1 MQTQMTLFDQQ
12 SETRA
17 TCGSKSAVE
26 RGVSQP
32 WLRPD
37 KPWWWRQRQ
46 LQLAADEHGQRLI
59 IYRSG
64 EYGPSL
70 ERARAATDDFYRR
83 NAKAALEAAD

>member
-1 MQTQMTLFDQQ
+1 MQNQLTLFDQQ
-12 SETRA
+12 SETSA
-17 TCGSKSAVE
+17 TCVSKSAVE

-32 WLRPD
+32 WMRPD

-46 LQLAADEHGQRLI
+46 LQLAADEHGRRLI

-70 ERARAATDDFYRR
+70 ARARAATDDFYRR
-83 NAKAALEAAD
+83 HEKAALEAAG